1 MLHQT
6 RDEFTEAQVRKF
18 LTVLFV
24 TRAKRHL
31 KTLADLYG
39 WSPETL
45 ATNEARF
52 IQIGNCVPRFAT
64 AEEWYRSRLAD
75 AENDAD

>member
-1 MLHQT
+1 METPREYAESQI
-6 RDEFTEAQVRKF
+6 RKF
-18 LTVLFV
+18 MTVLFV

-45 ATNEARF
+45 EANEQRF
-52 IQIGNCVPRFAT
+52 IRIGDHVPIFVEPT
-64 AEEWYRSRLAD
+64 PPPPEESD
-75 AENDAD
+75 DDSD

>member
-1 MLHQT
+1 MQQT
-6 RDEFTEAQVRKF
+6 REEFTASQARKF

-45 ATNEARF
+45 AIHESRF
-52 IQIGNCVPRFAT
+52 IRVSDCVPRFAT
-64 AEEWYRSRLAD
+64 TDEWYRARLAVLAD
-75 AENDAD
+75 ADLS

>member
-1 MLHQT
+1 MKAQ
-6 RDEFTEAQVRKF
+6 EFADAQMRRF

-39 WSPETL
+39 WSPEMC
-45 ATNEARF
+45 AEYEQRF
-52 IQIGNCVPRFAT
+52 IKPAEFVPRF
-64 AEEWYRSRLAD
+64 
-75 AENDAD
+75 N